1 MEEQEHAHPR
11 YILIWVILLVM
22 TLAEVG
28 YAFMDLPKI
37 WLAIGLII
45 MAVWK
50 ALLVALYYM
59 HLRYEPKRLW
69 VLAASP
75 LPLAAILVLAVI
87 TEF

>member
-11 YILIWVILLVM
+11 YILIWVILLVL